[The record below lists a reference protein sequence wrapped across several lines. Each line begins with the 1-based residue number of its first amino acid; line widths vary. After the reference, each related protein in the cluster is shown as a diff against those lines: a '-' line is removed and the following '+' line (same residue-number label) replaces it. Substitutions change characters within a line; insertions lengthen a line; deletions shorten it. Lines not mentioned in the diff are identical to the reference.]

1 MVARPLR
8 TKIKYKVVLHMDIK
22 LISDFITTVGF
33 PIAVVIWLFYYQRT
47 VLDEF
52 RKQMNENTQVMQA
65 LVREIQE
72 HFHRKDDTK

>member
-52 RKQMNENTQVMQA
+52 RKQMSENTQVMQA

-72 HFHRKDDTK
+72 HFHRKDDAK

>member
-1 MVARPLR
+1 
-8 TKIKYKVVLHMDIK
+8 MDIK

-52 RKQMNENTQVMQA
+52 RKQMSENTQVMQA

>member
-1 MVARPLR
+1 
-8 TKIKYKVVLHMDIK
+8 MDNMK

-72 HFHRKDDTK
+72 HFHGKDEKE